1 MNHQCLKYAVVQS
14 TQYAQLLHTQP
25 RNTQIPS
32 GESPITKKTVRTQHV
47 ICRLSRCQD
56 GDLGLTVTLSRSMS
70 RQAQADFN
78 QQAHL

>member
-1 MNHQCLKYAVVQS
+1 MLLYNQHNMHSCYTHNPETPKYHLENPLSQ
-14 TQYAQLLHTQP
+14 
-25 RNTQIPS
+25 
-32 GESPITKKTVRTQHV
+32 KTVRTQHV